1 MPKVWFTSDS
11 HYGHKNIVDVL
22 SDWTDKSQ
30 CRRFDSLAEMND
42 ALVDGINKVVAPDD
56 VLYHLGDFNFGGIKN
71 LFEFRGRIKCETIH
85 WLLGNHDLNHGE
97 VKLDDRI
104 RSLFASVQHYKE
116 IVVGGKEIVLC
127 HYAMRVWNRQGK
139 GAWHLY
145 GHSHGTLPQLRNFSM
160 DVGVDR
166 PDIGFFA
173 IPMNFFDVMNMFH
186 DNWAPHEIEAPDHHS
201 RPDGSTPSFR
211 ATS

>member
-11 HYGHKNIVDVL
+11 HYGHKNIVDKL

-30 CRRFDSLAEMND
+30 CRRFDTLDEMND
-42 ALVDGINKVVAPDD
+42 ALVHGINKVVAPDD

-71 LFEFRGRIKCETIH
+71 QIEFRSRIQCETIH
-85 WLLGNHDLNHGE
+85 LLLGNHDFNHGQRPI
-97 VKLDDRI
+97 DDAA
-104 RSLFASVQHYKE
+104 RSRFASIQHYKE
-116 IVVGGKEIVLC
+116 IVIGGTEIVLS

-145 GHSHGTLPQLRNFSM
+145 GHSHGSLPQLRNFSM

-166 PDIGFFA
+166 PGPVKFF
-173 IPMNFFDVMNMFH
+173 PVPLNFFDILGVFDDDH
-186 DNWAPHEIEAPDHHS
+186 HAIEAQDHHS

-211 ATS
+211 ATA